1 MIAKASSI
9 NLFSVDLLN
18 PNNLDMKTTNT
29 INIPSMYFSCYFKAQ
44 TIRLNSI

>member
-29 INIPSMYFSCYFKAQ
+29 INIRPCTFHAILK
-44 TIRLNSI
+44 LKP